1 MKKFLLFIFAVFILS
16 ASAFA
21 DTSEVITNQY
31 IIEAQKKID
40 KIGFNLLNSNGI
52 DKRMVFGFNVKR
64 KVNAGTSLSN
74 REIIMFRG
82 MYEHLTSDDEIAA
95 VLAHEIS
102 HGVDSYDGILR
113 GFFNFISTKNIF
125 TAKKYEYKA
134 DKRAVDYMVHAGY
147 NPVAMIVMQ
156 SKIFPQRRYDWCST
170 HPLASRRMMRVYE
183 YIYNKYPEYLVNNKY
198 KDDVSYQNFL
208 LTSQDNRLKFKQK
221 VEKKS
226 KKPVQYL

>member
-16 ASAFA
+16 GSAFA
-21 DTSEVITNQY
+21 RTSEVISNQY
-31 IIEAQKKID
+31 LIEAQKKID

-52 DKRMVFGFNVKR
+52 DKRMVFGFNLKR
-64 KVNAGTSLSN
+64 VVNAGTSSAD
-74 REIIMFRG
+74 RQIVMYRG
-82 MYEHLTSDDEIAA
+82 MYERLNSDDEIAA

-113 GFFNFISTKNIF
+113 GFFYKWSHFF
-125 TAKKYEYKA
+125 APKKYEYKA

-147 NPVAMIVMQ
+147 NPVAIIVMQ
-156 SKIFPQRRYDWCST
+156 SKLFSQRRFDWYST
-170 HPLASRRMMRVYE
+170 HPLTSRRMMTVYE

-198 KDDVSYQNFL
+198 KDDIFYQNFL
-208 LTSQDNRLKFKQK
+208 LTSQDNRLKFQQK

-226 KKPVQYL
+226 KKPVKYM